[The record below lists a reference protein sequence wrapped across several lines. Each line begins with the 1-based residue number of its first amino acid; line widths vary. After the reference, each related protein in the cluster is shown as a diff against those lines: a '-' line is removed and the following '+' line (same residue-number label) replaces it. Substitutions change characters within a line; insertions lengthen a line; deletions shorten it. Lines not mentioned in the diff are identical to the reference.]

1 MNITKIVNETG
12 CFDLQF
18 RRDVR
23 HKRTGT
29 PTYYCW
35 KAQFVIVGSL
45 DKEDLL
51 RQIQNTLGCGRIHYI
66 TGTQL
71 RYSVQ
76 DINSLYNVIVPFF
89 KKYQLSG
96 NKKHDFELWAEAIKI
111 LFQNKGKSISQW
123 SKEPFQRLIDIQK
136 AMQKYKAKKLP
147 GLKWISIAESIVA
160 TLNEA

>member
-1 MNITKIVNETG
+1 MNITKIVNEAG
-12 CFDLQF
+12 CFNLQF
-18 RRDVR
+18 RKDVR
-23 HKRTGT
+23 HKRTNS
-29 PTYYCW
+29 PTYYSW

-51 RQIQNTLGCGRIHYI
+51 REIQNVLSCGRLHYI
-66 TGTQL
+66 TGTQI

-76 DINSLYNVIVPFF
+76 AIDELRNCIIPFF
-89 KKYQLSG
+89 EKYQLSG

-111 LFQNKGKSISQW
+111 LFQNKSKPISQW
-123 SKEPFQRLIDIQK
+123 SKEPFQRLINIQK

-160 TLNEA
+160 TLKEA